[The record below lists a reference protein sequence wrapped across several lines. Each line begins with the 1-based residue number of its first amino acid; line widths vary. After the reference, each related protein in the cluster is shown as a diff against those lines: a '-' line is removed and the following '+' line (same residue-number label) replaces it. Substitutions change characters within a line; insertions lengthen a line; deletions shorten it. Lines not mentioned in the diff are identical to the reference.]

1 MYKNFDETCNL
12 SILEKI
18 NKLESLHDIDT
29 IDPIYVQN
37 YANMLGYGVDIN
49 NDELGTFTTNSS
61 TVYAD
66 SNDEYKNKIL
76 RFVIGNLP
84 NWYAIKT
91 TRNAVKMMLLSFGI
105 IGDVIEYY
113 TLDYDKSW
121 KANRTVGDEYVSKE
135 MTKEWYPT
143 PHISLGIDLMNS
155 ENSIVYNSEQIKNI
169 VNAME
174 DIRPANVVINGI
186 QGYVS
191 ETPVQTVYLNI
202 SFRSTKNINITR
214 TQQIN
219 IN

>member
-1 MYKNFDETCNL
+1 
-12 SILEKI
+12 
-18 NKLESLHDIDT
+18 
-29 IDPIYVQN
+29 
-37 YANMLGYGVDIN
+37 MLGYGVDIN

-66 SNDEYKNKIL
+66 SNDVYKNKIL

-105 IGDVIEYY
+105 IGDLIEYY

-121 KANRTVGDEYVSKE
+121 KANRTKNDQYVSDE

-143 PHISLGIDLMNS
+143 PHISLGVDLMNS
-155 ENSIVYNSEQIKNI
+155 DNSIVYNSDQIKNI

-191 ETPVQTVYLNI
+191 ETPVQTVYLNV
-202 SFRSTKNINITR
+202 SFRSTKNINVTR
-214 TQQIN
+214 DQQIN
-219 IN
+219 IKW